1 MQQSL
6 KVETKMMQH
15 KLTQL
20 VLIVAALMLVGCQSA
35 YYSAMEKMGS
45 HKRDIL
51 IDRVEAATESQ
62 EEAKEEFTSALEQLT
77 TLVNFDGGELQTQ
90 FELAKEHFESSEK
103 SAQEVSDRIDAIE
116 NVAEALFDEWN
127 EEIEQYSNASLKS
140 QSKSQL
146 RQTQRR
152 YRSVISAMHNAR
164 DTMSPVLAAL
174 KDNMLFL
181 KHNLNAKAIGALK
194 GEYKTIQR
202 DVDRLVAQM
211 NKSIQDSKAFI
222 DTLKAE

>member
-1 MQQSL
+1 MKQRSVTTL
-6 KVETKMMQH
+6 CW
-15 KLTQL
+15 L
-20 VLIVAALMLVGCQSA
+20 VAALMLVGCQSA
-35 YYSAMEKMGS
+35 YYSAMEKMGN

-62 EEAKEEFTSALEQLT
+62 EEAKEEFKSALEQLT

-90 FELAKEHFESSEK
+90 FELAKDRFEASEK
-103 SAQEVSDRIDAIE
+103 AAQEVTDRIDAIE

-127 EEIEQYSNASLKS
+127 EEIDQYSNASLKS

-146 RQTQRR
+146 RQTERR
-152 YRSVISAMHNAR
+152 YQSVISAMHNAR
-164 DTMSPVLAAL
+164 ETMSPVLAAL

-194 GEYKTIQR
+194 GEYRTIQR

-222 DTLKAE
+222 DTLKASN

>member
-62 EEAKEEFTSALEQLT
+62 EEAKEEFTSALEQLS

-90 FELAKEHFESSEK
+90 FELAKERFESSEK

>member
-1 MQQSL
+1 MKQRSVTPL
-6 KVETKMMQH
+6 CW
-15 KLTQL
+15 L
-20 VLIVAALMLVGCQSA
+20 VAALMLVGCQSA
-35 YYSAMEKMGS
+35 YYSAMEKMGN

-62 EEAKEEFTSALEQLT
+62 EEAKEEFKSALEQLT

-90 FELAKEHFESSEK
+90 FELAKDRFEASEK
-103 SAQEVSDRIDAIE
+103 AAQEVTDRIDAIE

-127 EEIEQYSNASLKS
+127 EEIDQYSNASLKS

-146 RQTQRR
+146 RQTERR
-152 YRSVISAMHNAR
+152 YQSVISAMHNAR

-194 GEYKTIQR
+194 GEYKNIQR
-202 DVDRLVAQM
+202 DVDRLVSQM
-211 NKSIQDSKAFI
+211 NRSIQDSKAFI
-222 DTLKAE
+222 DSLKID

>member
-1 MQQSL
+1 
-6 KVETKMMQH
+6 
-15 KLTQL
+15 
-20 VLIVAALMLVGCQSA
+20 MLVGCQSA
-35 YYSAMEKMGS
+35 YYSAMEKMGN

-62 EEAKEEFTSALEQLT
+62 EEAKEEFKSALEQLT

-90 FELAKEHFESSEK
+90 FELAKDRFEASEK
-103 SAQEVSDRIDAIE
+103 AAQEVTDRIDAIE

-127 EEIEQYSNASLKS
+127 EEIDQYSNASLKS

-146 RQTQRR
+146 RQTERR
-152 YRSVISAMHNAR
+152 YQSVISAMHNAR
-164 DTMSPVLAAL
+164 ETMSPVLAAL

-194 GEYKTIQR
+194 GEYRTIQR

-222 DTLKAE
+222 DTLKATN

>member
-1 MQQSL
+1 MKQRSVTTL
-6 KVETKMMQH
+6 CW
-15 KLTQL
+15 L
-20 VLIVAALMLVGCQSA
+20 VAALMLVGCQSA
-35 YYSAMEKMGS
+35 YYSAMEKMGN

-62 EEAKEEFTSALEQLT
+62 EEAKEEFKSALEQLT

-90 FELAKEHFESSEK
+90 FELAKDRFEASEK
-103 SAQEVSDRIDAIE
+103 AAQEVTDRIDAIE

-127 EEIEQYSNASLKS
+127 EEIDQYSNASLKS

-146 RQTQRR
+146 RQTERR
-152 YRSVISAMHNAR
+152 YQSVISAMHNAR
-164 DTMSPVLAAL
+164 ETMSPVLAAL

-194 GEYKTIQR
+194 GEYRTIQR

-222 DTLKAE
+222 DTLKATN

>member
-1 MQQSL
+1 MKQRSVTTL
-6 KVETKMMQH
+6 CW
-15 KLTQL
+15 L
-20 VLIVAALMLVGCQSA
+20 VAALMLVGCQSA
-35 YYSAMEKMGS
+35 YYSAMEKMGN

-62 EEAKEEFTSALEQLT
+62 EEAKEEFKSALEQLT

-90 FELAKEHFESSEK
+90 FELAKDRFEASEK
-103 SAQEVSDRIDAIE
+103 AAQEVTDRIDAIE

-127 EEIEQYSNASLKS
+127 EEIDQYSNASLKS

-146 RQTQRR
+146 RQTERR
-152 YRSVISAMHNAR
+152 YQSVISAMHNAR

-194 GEYKTIQR
+194 GEYRTIQR

-222 DTLKAE
+222 DTLKATN